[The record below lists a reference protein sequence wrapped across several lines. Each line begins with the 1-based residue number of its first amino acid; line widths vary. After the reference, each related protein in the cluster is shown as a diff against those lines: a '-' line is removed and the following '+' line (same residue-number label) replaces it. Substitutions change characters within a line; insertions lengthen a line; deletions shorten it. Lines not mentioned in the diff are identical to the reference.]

1 MVGTSPLTLAFAPIN
16 SSRED
21 SFTKDSADRL
31 LLNWIIYSPQPF
43 TAIEE
48 GAFRE
53 FVQHIQPKYNLPKTG
68 DTIRSW
74 VIRNYEEQKEEVRR
88 EISNALTPI
97 HVSIDGWT
105 SPHQSMTVIGIVA
118 HFTTQR
124 GNRLNPVL
132 AIQEIQG
139 SHTGN
144 ALAEIVVK
152 VIKE

>member
-1 MVGTSPLTLAFAPIN
+1 
-16 SSRED
+16 
-21 SFTKDSADRL
+21 
-31 LLNWIIYSPQPF
+31 
-43 TAIEE
+43 
-48 GAFRE
+48 
-53 FVQHIQPKYNLPKTG
+53 
-68 DTIRSW
+68 
-74 VIRNYEEQKEEVRR
+74 
-88 EISNALTPI
+88 
-97 HVSIDGWT
+97 
-105 SPHQSMTVIGIVA
+105 VA